1 MRATSPGAAA
11 MMRQALVFTANLCVC
26 PRPCPTLPPS
36 LRGSAMGEWLVQ
48 ECWVGGVQ
56 NWMWSLALAFAL
68 YLAVLAVC
76 RTYGKR
82 AH

>member
-1 MRATSPGAAA
+1 
-11 MMRQALVFTANLCVC
+11 
-26 PRPCPTLPPS
+26 
-36 LRGSAMGEWLVQ
+36 MGEWLVQ

-56 NWMWSLALAFAL
+56 NCMWSLALAFAL